1 MSRREKNRMHDEGSR
16 ASGVETGA
24 AVSLAVVLA
33 VFEIFPSFGY
43 GRLAVAQTSEEM
55 QGYDA
60 DVIYEIP
67 PPDEPDEID
76 VQDLI
81 DRDDFDLDPRHEIV
95 NLDDDT
101 VGLRHTDT
109 IVLDLPDPNQPD
121 DPDADIPP
129 IGTYIAH
136 SEPPLCTYRPAPEYP
151 DIARQA
157 GVEGTVSLLVFVRS
171 NGQVERVEIAGSSG
185 LESLDTAAVSS
196 AWQSSWVPAKRGDGQ
211 PVGVWTAM
219 TYRFVLND

>member
-1 MSRREKNRMHDEGSR
+1 MNSREKRRMRDETT

-67 PPDEPDEID
+67 PPEEPDEID

-81 DRDDFDLDPRHEIV
+81 DRDDFDIVPVQEIV
-95 NLDDDT
+95 NMDDDT
-101 VGLRHTDT
+101 AGLRHTNT
-109 IVLDLPDPNQPD
+109 VVTDLPDPDQQD
-121 DPDADIPP
+121 DPYGDIPP

-136 SEPPLCTYRPAPEYP
+136 SEPPFCTYRPAPEYP
-151 DIARQA
+151 D
-157 GVEGTVSLLVFVRS
+157 TVNHDELGNLGLSDADEDALVAFMETLS
-171 NGQVERVEIAGSSG
+171 
-185 LESLDTAAVSS
+185 
-196 AWQSSWVPAKRGDGQ
+196 DGYQ
-211 PVGVWTAM
+211 P
-219 TYRFVLND
+219 N